1 MQNITPCLWFN
12 MNAEEAVDFY
22 LATFPNSRVLT
33 TSRYGEGAPVPAG
46 TVLTIDFELDGLRMQ
61 ALNGGP
67 EFPFS
72 EAVSF
77 TKLVDGQE
85 EVDRLW
91 TAITSNGGE
100 ESQCGWA
107 KDRFGL
113 SWQIV
118 PNRLIEL
125 MSDPD
130 GLRVA
135 RVMGAMMQM
144 KKIVIADLEAAAAG

>member
-1 MQNITPCLWFN
+1 MQAITPCLWFN

-22 LATFPNSRVLT
+22 LATFPNSRILN
-33 TSRYGEGAPVPAG
+33 SARYGEGAPVPAG
-46 TVLTIDFELDGLRMQ
+46 TILTIDFELDGLHLQ

-67 EFPFS
+67 NFPFT
-72 EAVSF
+72 EAISL
-77 TKLVDGQE
+77 TIQVDGQA

-91 TAITSNGGE
+91 EAITTNGGV

-118 PNRLIEL
+118 PTRLIEL
-125 MSDPD
+125 LSDPD
-130 GLRVA
+130 A
-135 RVMGAMMQM
+135 AKASRVMGAMLQM
-144 KKIVIADLEAAAAG
+144 RKIVIADLEAAAA

>member
-1 MQNITPCLWFN
+1 MQAITPCLWFN
-12 MNAEEAVDFY
+12 MNAEEAVSFY
-22 LATFPNSRVLT
+22 LDTFSNSRIVA
-33 TSRYGEGAPVPAG
+33 TSRYGEGAQVPAG

-77 TKLVDGQE
+77 TKLVDGQD

-118 PNRLIEL
+118 PKRLVEL

-130 GLRVA
+130 GPKAA
-135 RVMGAMMQM
+135 RVMGAMLRM
-144 KKIVIADLEAAAAG
+144 KKIIIADLEAAAAG

>member
-1 MQNITPCLWFN
+1 MQAITPCLWFN

-22 LATFPNSRVLT
+22 LATFPNSRILN
-33 TSRYGEGAPVPAG
+33 SARYGEGAPVPAG
-46 TVLTIDFELDGLRMQ
+46 TILTIDFELDGLRLQ

-67 EFPFS
+67 NFPFT
-72 EAVSF
+72 EAISL
-77 TKLVDGQE
+77 TIQVDGQA

-91 TAITSNGGE
+91 EAITTHGGV

-118 PNRLIEL
+118 PTRLVEL
-125 MSDPD
+125 LSDPD
-130 GLRVA
+130 A
-135 RVMGAMMQM
+135 AKASRVMGAMLQM
-144 KKIVIADLEAAAAG
+144 RKIVIADLEAAAA

>member
-12 MNAEEAVDFY
+12 LNAEEAVDFY
-22 LATFPNSRVLT
+22 LATFPDSRKLA

-72 EAVSF
+72 EAISF
-77 TKLVDGQE
+77 TKLVDGQDE
-85 EVDRLW
+85 LDRLW
-91 TAITSNGGE
+91 TAITSHGGV

-130 GLRVA
+130 PLTVS
-135 RVMGAMMQM
+135 RVMGAMFQM
-144 KKIVIADLEAAAAG
+144 KKIIIADLEAAAAG